1 MLKKIFA
8 LTLIFMCTQANF
20 VFASANKNE
29 NKKMTREEICNKNLA
44 QLFSGLQLSEE
55 GTDAE
60 IMQILQKYIFG
71 EVFTVGDLDMK
82 TREMITITTL
92 TTMQTLPQLK
102 GHIEAALNVGVTP
115 IEIRE
120 VIYQCGVMVVFPRA
134 LNALKVMN
142 EVFKER
148 NIEIPLGKT
157 ATVDENSRHKKGLE
171 IQQSLYGNNMQ
182 NALKGLP
189 DNMGEAAYNFMVE
202 VYFGDIYTRKG
213 LDIKTREL
221 LAISTLTTLGNTQ
234 TLKSHIKSNL
244 KAGNS
249 IETVTA
255 TIIQTMPYVGFANGL
270 SALKVVKEVINEK

>member
-1 MLKKIFA
+1 MLKKIFILA
-8 LTLIFMCTQANF
+8 VAFMCVQADL
-20 VFASANKNE
+20 VFASVSKNE
-29 NKKMTREEICNKNLA
+29 SQNMTRVEICNKNLSE
-44 QLFSGLQLSEE
+44 LFNGLQLSED

-71 EVFTVGDLDMK
+71 EVFTVGTLDTK

-120 VIYQCGVMVVFPRA
+120 VIYQCGVMVGFPRA
-134 LNALKVMN
+134 LNALAVMN

-148 NIEIPLGKT
+148 NIKIPLEKT

-189 DNMGEAAYNFMVE
+189 DNMGEAAYNFMIE
-202 VYFGDIYTRKG
+202 VYFGDFYTRKG
-213 LDIKTREL
+213 LDTKTREL
-221 LAISTLTTLGNTQ
+221 LAISTLTTTGNMQ

-244 KAGNS
+244 KVGNS
-249 IETVTA
+249 IETITA

-270 SALKVVKEVINEK
+270 SALKVVKEVMNEK